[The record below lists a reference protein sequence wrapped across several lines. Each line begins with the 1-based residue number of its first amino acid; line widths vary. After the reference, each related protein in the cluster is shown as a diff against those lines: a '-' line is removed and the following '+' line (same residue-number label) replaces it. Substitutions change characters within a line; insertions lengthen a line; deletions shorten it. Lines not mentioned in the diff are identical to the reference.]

1 MTRLKWIT
9 FLTVALLISGT
20 GAFLKWMKTHQQ
32 LGRPGVSLELPAR
45 VLDYDSMPLEIT
57 ELEKK
62 ALPADTSF
70 ARRMYFKVIDGQT
83 NYIQVSVVLMGSD
96 RTSIHKPQF
105 CLRGQ
110 GWDIEQTLESDVEVQ
125 RPHPY
130 KLPVMKLITGKKISG
145 NGGRSIKRS
154 GIYTYWFVAD
164 NALTASHW
172 QRMWWMAKSLMT
184 TGVLQRWAYVSCFS
198 TCWPGEEEALF
209 AELRRFVS
217 ASAPSYM
224 LQDGT
229 AHASGSLSKNASE
242 N

>member
-1 MTRLKWIT
+1 MNRLKWIT
-9 FLTVALLISGT
+9 FLTVALLIFGT

-32 LGRPGVSLELPAR
+32 LGRPGVSLELPPR
-45 VLDYDSMPLEIT
+45 VLDYDSTPLEIT
-57 ELEKK
+57 EIEKK

-70 ARRMYFKVIDGQT
+70 ARRMYFKVINGQT

-110 GWDIEQTLESDVEVQ
+110 GWDIEQTIESDVEVQ
-125 RPHPY
+125 QPHPY
-130 KLPVMKLITGKKISG
+130 KLPVMKLITGKKIPG
-145 NGGRSIKRS
+145 NGGRSLKRS

-164 NALTASHW
+164 HALTANHW

-184 TGVLQRWAYVSCFS
+184 KGVLQRWAYVSCFS
-198 TCWPGEEEALF
+198 TCWPGEEDALF
-209 AELRRFVS
+209 AELSRFVS
-217 ASAPSYM
+217 ASAPAYM

-229 AHASGSLSKNASE
+229 TSAPGPLSKNAIG

>member
-1 MTRLKWIT
+1 
-9 FLTVALLISGT
+9 
-20 GAFLKWMKTHQQ
+20 MKTHQQ
-32 LGRPGVSLELPAR
+32 LGRPGVNLELPAH
-45 VLDYDSMPLEIT
+45 VLDYDSTPVEIT

-70 ARRMYFKVIDGQT
+70 ARRLYYKVNNGQT

-110 GWDIEQTLESDVEVQ
+110 GWDIEQTIKSDVEVQ
-125 RPHPY
+125 QPHPY
-130 KLPVMKLITGKKISG
+130 KLPVMKLITGKTMAGNAG
-145 NGGRSIKRS
+145 NGGRSLKRS

-164 NALTASHW
+164 RALTASHW

-198 TCWPGEEEALF
+198 TCWPGEEDALF

-217 ASAPSYM
+217 ASAPSYI
-224 LQDGT
+224 LSEGT
-229 AHASGSLSKNASE
+229 SHVSSPMSDRDPAK
-242 N
+242 